1 MRRFILITILFAVCI
16 CVLGSCGNDVNED
29 TPSNT
34 SVEPIIQPNL
44 KGNYNMDEIEVK
56 EAILNEELAKHLL
69 ENVLKL
75 YREN

>member
-1 MRRFILITILFAVCI
+1 
-16 CVLGSCGNDVNED
+16 
-29 TPSNT
+29 
-34 SVEPIIQPNL
+34 
-44 KGNYNMDEIEVK
+44 MDEIEVK